1 MLSFYEMTSRVARL
15 LFTCY
20 GESNSLYGRIG
31 IFTLNEAQARFL
43 YGLDAVD
50 RDRPDEPSFRYPPLP
65 TEAYR
70 GLPGPTDAF
79 CNLSKCMV
87 AYFQRVV
94 CLLLPGQVL

>member
-1 MLSFYEMTSRVARL
+1 MLPFYEMTSRVARL

-50 RDRPDEPSFRYPPLP
+50 RDRLVNLRSATRRYPLRP
-65 TEAYR
+65 TGAY
-70 GLPGPTDAF
+70 
-79 CNLSKCMV
+79 
-87 AYFQRVV
+87 
-94 CLLLPGQVL
+94 